1 MDLASLVQ
9 WGLKASVFLTVASIG
24 LGAGWRDAAFLLA
37 RPRRLGR
44 AMAALFLVM
53 PLLAVGLAIAFHFH
67 PAVEVAMI
75 ALAISPIPPLMPR
88 KVVKA
93 GIGFSFAIGL
103 VVAASLVA
111 VVVIPLVVDLLGL
124 LLGRAAHITMGTVFR
139 VVLLTVILPLG
150 AGMALRALVPG
161 LADRFGPRLGD
172 AAALLMLACLLPT
185 IVAVW
190 PQIAGLV
197 GNGTILALV
206 VFTAAGL
213 ATGHLLGGPEAED
226 RVVLA
231 LATGCRHPGVAL
243 SIAMAQPWGGPEK
256 LGAVVLYLMV
266 GAVLSLGYLAWCRRR
281 RRLSGPAG
289 AA

>member
-1 MDLASLVQ
+1 MDLAGLVQ
-9 WGLKASVFLTVASIG
+9 AGLKASVFLTVASVG
-24 LGAGWRDAAFLLA
+24 LGAGWRDATSLLA
-37 RPRRLGR
+37 RPSRLAR
-44 AMAALFLVM
+44 AMAALFLMM
-53 PLLAVGLAIAFHFH
+53 PLLAVGLAIACRFH
-67 PAVEVAMI
+67 PAVEVAMV

-88 KVVKA
+88 KVMKA

-111 VVVIPLVVDLLGL
+111 VVVIPLFVDLLGL
-124 LLGRAAHITMGTVFR
+124 LLGRAAHIGMGTVFR
-139 VVLLTVILPLG
+139 AVLLSVILPLG
-150 AGMALRALVPG
+150 AGMALRALIPRLSERV
-161 LADRFGPRLGD
+161 GPRLGD

-185 IVAVW
+185 LVAVW
-190 PQIAGLV
+190 PQITGLV
-197 GNGTILALV
+197 GNGTILAFV
-206 VFTAAGL
+206 AFTAAGL

-243 SIAMAQPWGGPEK
+243 GIAMAQPSGGPEK
-256 LGAVVLYLMV
+256 LGAVVLYLLV
-266 GAVLSLGYLAWCRRR
+266 GVVLSLAYLAWCRR